1 MTESK
6 TGTGESFFE
15 EVRVLKQAVWVL
27 RKERRREGCHSQ
39 ANG

>member
-6 TGTGESFFE
+6 IGTEERFFE
-15 EVRVLKQAVWVL
+15 EVRVSRQWVL